1 MYAALLSFNKTDLTR
16 RYDMHFLI
24 YIYLNSR
31 WLPLFTCS
39 DMYIRILR
47 QASVSQLE
55 EEVASLRAER
65 DQLNQGYRK
74 AVRQKQSLVQHIKD
88 LQSEDSELHALMQS
102 LLQSAH
108 QAVAERDTLERLVK
122 PAAGS
127 GLTSHADTLSAQD
140 HRQVPAGGGQMLQ
153 SVQQQPLGQGNHSIN
168 ADSQAGEW
176 VNNQSFLSC

>member
-1 MYAALLSFNKTDLTR
+1 M
-16 RYDMHFLI
+16 
-24 YIYLNSR
+24 
-31 WLPLFTCS
+31 
-39 DMYIRILR
+39 
-47 QASVSQLE
+47 SQLE

-153 SVQQQPLGQGNHSIN
+153 SVQQQPLGQVNHSIN